1 MQIQSEQLAYWYF
14 RLNGFLNIPNFV
26 VHPDTGS
33 EQRTDVDLLGVR
45 FPYRSELWPN
55 PMRDDDIFHR
65 VREKTYVVLAE
76 VKAGVCSLNGPWT
89 NPSRQNMQRVLRA
102 VGVLPTQEIDLAS
115 KALYERGFY
124 SNQLYC
130 VSLFCLG
137 ASESSDVANAYP
149 DVSQVTWSHI
159 LTFIYGRFRGYRRQ
173 KVSHNQ
179 WDEQG
184 KALWSCSER
193 SKTIEDF
200 MAQVQVIG

>member
-1 MQIQSEQLAYWYF
+1 MQIQAEQLAYWYF

-45 FPYRSELWPN
+45 FPYRSELLLD
-55 PMRDDDIFHR
+55 PMRDDEIFRR
-65 VREKTYVVLAE
+65 VREKTYIVLAE

-102 VGVLPTQEIDLAS
+102 VGALPAQEVDLAS
-115 KALYERGFY
+115 SALYQNGLY
-124 SNQLYC
+124 SNQLYK

-137 ASESSDVANAYP
+137 ATESSAITEAYP
-149 DVSQVTWSHI
+149 HVPQVLWSHT
-159 LTFIYGRFRGYRRQ
+159 LTFIYERFRRYQRQ

-184 KALWSCSER
+184 KALWNCAER
-193 SKTIEDF
+193 SRTIEDF
-200 MAQVQVIG
+200 ITQVQVTG